1 MVSDSRANTITQ
13 QPTVADRDEVIERW
27 HDAALLGGQISQ
39 TAIQKL
45 IAYLGDEHCLVRWQ
59 AGVSLG
65 EIGAQLRKRARLG
78 WPTIG
83 KQSPEL
89 TFSGLL
95 VLLRQGLQDD
105 DPLRRAAT
113 ADALALWD
121 HEAVVGFLIPAMQ
134 DPEPLVRV
142 SVATALGK
150 LRDKAAVDVLISAL
164 ADPSLWVRR
173 AAAEA
178 LGAIEDERAAAGLQ
192 RVWLDPSPLV
202 RASAVCALGHMPN
215 GRAREV
221 LEKATED
228 QDGCVRWYAA
238 RALGRVGSMSS
249 LPALRLLDDSFRLFD
264 RSIGEMAEES
274 MRAITRRERG
284 VWHWLRKQFFA
295 LRDGVRRSPI
305 FPAIGRGIVALAK
318 SLGRAA
324 ARLAR
329 SVVSAA
335 KRWLERRRAGEGR

>member
-1 MVSDSRANTITQ
+1 MR
-13 QPTVADRDEVIERW
+13 QPTVADRDEIIERW
-27 HDAALLGGQISQ
+27 RDAALLGGQVSQ
-39 TAIQKL
+39 TAIKRL

-59 AGVSLG
+59 AGISLG

-78 WPTIG
+78 WPTIN

-95 VLLRQGLQDD
+95 VLLRQGLQDA

-121 HEAVVGFLIPAMQ
+121 HEAVVGFLMPAMQ

-164 ADPSLWVRR
+164 SDPSLWVRR

-192 RVWLDPSPLV
+192 RVWLDPNPLV

-228 QDGCVRWYAA
+228 EDACVRWYAA
-238 RALGRVGSMSS
+238 RALGRVGGMSS
-249 LPALRLLDDSFRLFD
+249 LPALRRLLEDSFRLFG
-264 RSIGEMAEES
+264 RSVGEVAEES
-274 MRAITRRERG
+274 MHAITRRERG
-284 VWHWLRKQFFA
+284 VWHWLRKHFFA
-295 LRDGVRRSPI
+295 LRDGVRRSSLL
-305 FPAIGRGIVALAK
+305 PAIGRAILAGAK
-318 SLGRAA
+318 SLGRGVMCM
-324 ARLAR
+324 ARA
-329 SVVSAA
+329 SVSLV
-335 KRWLERRRAGEGR
+335 KGWLGRRDTGRGR